1 MKTAR
6 ALATLGLGTLA
17 TMAAVVSPAVA
28 QDAKPTR
35 ATTTQHCVIDT
46 DTNSKSC
53 FSSYRTAL
61 SAATKGR
68 VTDAPDSTRAV
79 AFDKKLQERLSG
91 PRGEH
96 GATFAQNARSA
107 AAAESRVLS
116 TVYTDKDF
124 GGSTLTITGSLGC
137 RRYPEFANLY
147 NGWNDSISSTSSGQC
162 DITLYQHA
170 NFLGF
175 SQTYRGAVPYV
186 GDAMNDQASSFSF
199 DR

>member
-17 TMAAVVSPAVA
+17 TVAAVASPAVA
-28 QDAKPTR
+28 QDTKPAR
-35 ATTTQHCVIDT
+35 ATTAQHCVIDT

-53 FSSYRTAL
+53 FSSYRVAL
-61 SAATKGR
+61 SVATKGR
-68 VTDAPDSTRAV
+68 VTDAPDDTRA
-79 AFDKKLQERLSG
+79 AAHDKKLQERLSG

-96 GATFAQNARSA
+96 GAKLAGNARFA

-124 GGSTLTITGSLGC
+124 GGSSLSFTGSLGC

-147 NGWNDSISSTSSGQC
+147 DGWNDSISSTSSGQC
-162 DITLYQHA
+162 DITLYQHS

-175 SQTYRGAVPYV
+175 SQTFRGGVPYV
-186 GDAMNDQASSFSF
+186 GDAMNDQASSVSF
-199 DR
+199 

>member
-28 QDAKPTR
+28 QDTKPTR

-53 FSSYRTAL
+53 FSSYRAAI

-68 VTDAPDSTRAV
+68 VTDAPDDSRA
-79 AFDKKLQERLSG
+79 AAHDKKLQERLSG

-96 GATFAQNARSA
+96 GAKFAQNARSA
-107 AAAESRVLS
+107 AAAETRVLGTIYS
-116 TVYTDKDF
+116 DKDF
-124 GGSTLTITGSLGC
+124 GGNSLNLVGSLGC

-147 NGWNDSISSTSSGQC
+147 DGWNDSISSVSSGQC
-162 DITLYQHA
+162 DITLFQHA

-186 GDAMNDQASSFSF
+186 GDAMNDQASSISF